1 MDSDK
6 SNRRDLVEK
15 DVHKVRVMLVD
26 DDPAFLK
33 IVSTQL
39 RTLQRNEL
47 EIVGVARSGEECII
61 KAQALAPKIVLMDLH
76 MPGRGGLWAIPLLQ
90 IIFPETRVIA
100 LTSND
105 SENSRRAVLAAGANA
120 LVSKS
125 AWKTDLVPAIQR
137 AVKNVDLNV

>member
-1 MDSDK
+1 VDSDK

-90 IIFPETRVIA
+90 IIFPETHVIA
-100 LTSND
+100 LTSSD

-125 AWKTDLVPAIQR
+125 AWKKDLIPAIQR
-137 AVKNVDLNV
+137 AVKKVDLNV